1 MVLSLPSSDV
11 QFALYEPCSK
21 DDDTD
26 DEADDNI
33 NTRMIRI
40 FVYKGG
46 CCSRED
52 GVLKISFGTF
62 GSTDSY
68 INQFST

>member
-1 MVLSLPSSDV
+1 M

-26 DEADDNI
+26 DEATDNI
-33 NTRMIRI
+33 DTRMIRI

-46 CCSRED
+46 CCGKED
-52 GVLKISFGTF
+52 GVRCQLTYIF
-62 GSTDSY
+62 GSVILKYLVALLVVLTP
-68 INQFST
+68 T

>member
-1 MVLSLPSSDV
+1 MVLSLSSSDV
-11 QFALYEPCSK
+11 QFALYEPCLK

-26 DEADDNI
+26 NEADDNI

-46 CCSRED
+46 CCGRED
-52 GVLKISFGTF
+52 GVRFRLIFLVP
-62 GSTDSY
+62 
-68 INQFST
+68 